1 MTKIRTCIS
10 TWVISIFGVL
20 ASFYAFQLIGCIAA
34 ASADVPAEQ
43 APAIVLAPGSL
54 ANQVVPW
61 LLGALVGLKVLE
73 MLLARVSPLTKTKL
87 DDEAY
92 AKLHA
97 VNEIATEILTHVR
110 TPITTTSVVVNQ
122 PASDPNVHTATTSPG
137 TLSTITETP

>member
-1 MTKIRTCIS
+1 MTNIRTCIS

-20 ASFYAFQLIGCIAA
+20 ASFYAFQLIGCIAS

-54 ANQVVPW
+54 ANQAVPW

-92 AKLHA
+92 VKLHA

-110 TPITTTSVVVNQ
+110 TPTAVTSVVVNQ
-122 PASDPNVHTATTSPG
+122 PPAEPNVHTATTSPG